1 MKVFDLPLIFLVTSI
16 LLLLSIFSS
25 KLAERLG
32 FPALLTFLAIGMLAG
47 SDGPGGIQFDNAAAA
62 NMVGSVALAF
72 ILFAGGLDTHWYNIK
87 PVLVR
92 GVVMATIGVALSA
105 IVMGLFVCCILG
117 FSWQDGLLLGSIV
130 SSTDAAAVFAVLRS
144 RRVSLR
150 DNLRSLLEFESG
162 SNDPMAIFLTLAVL
176 QVISQ
181 NTMSWTELLP
191 RFVVQMIFGGVA
203 GWLLGRGAAKLM
215 NRIRLDYEGLYP
227 VLGASIVLLTYGLV
241 EKMGGNGFLAV
252 YVCGLI
258 LGNSDFI
265 YKKSLIRFHDSM
277 GWLMQI
283 IMFLVLGLLVFP
295 SQLPRVAKDGLL
307 SAAFLMVVARPVVTY
322 LTLIGSSFS
331 FSERTLAAWAGL
343 RGAVPIVLATFPL
356 LLGHPKS
363 NEIFNMVFFIVL
375 TSVLLQGMTLMPLAR
390 FLKVDKP
397 LEYRPRYPLEFD
409 KTENDVRNETRE
421 LDILPGTAVV
431 GKTIG
436 ELYFPPGALILLVRR
451 DKNFLVPRGQTVLEP
466 YDTLLVLGEP
476 EALKKAREVITRR
489 EIDNENEI

>member
-1 MKVFDLPLIFLVTSI
+1 MFDLPLIFLVTSI

-25 KLAERLG
+25 KLAERFG

-203 GWLLGRGAAKLM
+203 GWLLGRGAARLM

-283 IMFLVLGLLVFP
+283 IMFLV
-295 SQLPRVAKDGLL
+295 
-307 SAAFLMVVARPVVTY
+307 
-322 LTLIGSSFS
+322 
-331 FSERTLAAWAGL
+331 
-343 RGAVPIVLATFPL
+343 
-356 LLGHPKS
+356 
-363 NEIFNMVFFIVL
+363 
-375 TSVLLQGMTLMPLAR
+375 
-390 FLKVDKP
+390 
-397 LEYRPRYPLEFD
+397 
-409 KTENDVRNETRE
+409 
-421 LDILPGTAVV
+421 
-431 GKTIG
+431 
-436 ELYFPPGALILLVRR
+436 RR
-451 DKNFLVPRGQTVLEP
+451 L
-466 YDTLLVLGEP
+466 
-476 EALKKAREVITRR
+476 
-489 EIDNENEI
+489 